1 MNTFRSDN
9 GFTLLEVLIALAIF
23 SVVGMVSLQT
33 YLTSIRHVQI
43 VNEEKVY
50 TLLSMSKIEELKIE
64 MTDTVEEE
72 DGVFPEP
79 YEEYEW
85 SLELSDLSIAD
96 TEYGITFI
104 PYELTL
110 RRGETRFSTI
120 TPFLKVEEE
129 GTVEVMQ

>member
-1 MNTFRSDN
+1 
-9 GFTLLEVLIALAIF
+9 
-23 SVVGMVSLQT
+23 MVSLQT

-72 DGVFPEP
+72 GGIFPEP

-96 TEYGITFI
+96 TEYGITFV
-104 PYELTL
+104 PYELIL